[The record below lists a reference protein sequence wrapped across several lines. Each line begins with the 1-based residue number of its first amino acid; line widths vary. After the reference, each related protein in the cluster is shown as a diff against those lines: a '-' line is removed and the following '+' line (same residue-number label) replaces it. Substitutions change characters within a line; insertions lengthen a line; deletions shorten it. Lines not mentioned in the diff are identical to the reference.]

1 MKIIVRYTLREILAP
16 FFLAL
21 LAFSSLLL
29 VDKVFDLTKHFVE
42 KGVNPWYM
50 VEMLLY
56 FSPAT
61 LVLTVPMA
69 FLVGIVTAFGRLAAD
84 NEITAMKT
92 AGVGMHKLIVPVVI
106 TSLVLSIFMVFF
118 MDFTLPRGNKAYS
131 RLSVDIQRKH
141 PALVLEPDTVMEEMS
156 REGKRWYF
164 ESMDPET
171 GRMKSI
177 RIWERAAGIPK
188 LITAEEGELHSFE
201 EWTSLRLYNGTIYQ
215 ADREDPLKGYAVG
228 SFTEDEVILDISGS
242 LDRERKTS
250 SRPRN
255 MSMKEVKEGL
265 KRLNEELKSPNTS
278 QETKE
283 YIQKYLIPEHRVE
296 LHKKISIPFACLA
309 FGLVGVPIGLMVRR
323 GGRMVGLGV
332 GVGLITLYYVV
343 LTGGEKAAKLGL
355 YMGFIDF
362 LDIFIPGWMPNIPR
376 ILAMMGIDG
385 AFLGAWTPNILTSI
399 AGIILII
406 RTVRETPI
414 RSSRLINKLFP
425 PKTPTELTQGWANEG
440 HR

>member
-16 FFLAL
+16 FFMAL
-21 LAFSSLLL
+21 LAFTSLLL

-69 FLVGIVTAFGRLAAD
+69 LLVGIITAFGRLAAD

-92 AGVGMHKLIVPVVI
+92 AGVGMHRLIVPVVI
-106 TSLVLSIFMVFF
+106 ASLILSIFMVFF
-118 MDFTLPRGNKAYS
+118 MDFTLPRGNKAYT
-131 RLSVDIQRKH
+131 RLSVDMQRKH
-141 PALVLEPDTVMEEMS
+141 PALVLEPDTVMEEMAS
-156 REGKRWYF
+156 EGKKWYF
-164 ESMDPET
+164 KSMDTKT

-177 RIWERAAGIPK
+177 RIWERVAGIPK
-188 LITAEEGELHSFE
+188 LITAEEGELLSFE
-201 EWTSLRLYNGTIYQ
+201 GWTSLKLYNGIIYQ
-215 ADREDPLKGYAVG
+215 ADKEDPLKGYAVG

-242 LDRERKTS
+242 LDRERETS

-255 MSMKEVKEGL
+255 MSMKEIKQGL
-265 KRLNEELKSPNTS
+265 KGLNEQLESPKTG
-278 QETKE
+278 QETKS

-296 LHKKISIPFACLA
+296 FHKKVSIPLACLA
-309 FGLVGVPIGLMVRR
+309 FGLIGVPLGLMVRR

-332 GVGLITLYYVV
+332 GVGLITLYYVA
-343 LTGGEKAAKLGL
+343 LTAGEKLAKVSAYPPL
-355 YMGFIDF
+355 
-362 LDIFIPGWMPNIPR
+362 
-376 ILAMMGIDG
+376 
-385 AFLGAWTPNILTSI
+385 LGAWTPNILTSV

-414 RSSRLINKLFP
+414 RSSRFINKLFP
-425 PKTPTELTQGWANEG
+425 PKTPYQKE
-440 HR
+440 